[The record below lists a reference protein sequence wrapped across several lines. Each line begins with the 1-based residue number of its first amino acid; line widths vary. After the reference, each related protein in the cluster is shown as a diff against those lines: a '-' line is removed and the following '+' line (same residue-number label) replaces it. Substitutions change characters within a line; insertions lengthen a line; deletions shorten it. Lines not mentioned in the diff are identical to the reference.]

1 MFKRMPKAFW
11 IGMVLMYGYAGLFMI
26 LEWNIPGLPIMKFLG
41 QPAAFVYHLLIAI
54 FALNV
59 FLAWYFAYSEEQR
72 EDKLK
77 KK

>member
-1 MFKRMPKAFW
+1 
-11 IGMVLMYGYAGLFMI
+11 MI